1 VYVITLDPKLEDLI
15 RGATERHDTG
25 SVLTIAP
32 PTLTKINE
40 RLAREVDRLVLAGH
54 AAVILCA
61 PAVRAQVRRLADMI
75 QPGIEVL
82 SYGEILRE
90 VRVEALGMVTAE

>member
-1 VYVITLDPKLEDLI
+1 MTRI
-15 RGATERHDTG
+15 TERVG
-25 SVLTIAP
+25 
-32 PTLTKINE
+32 
-40 RLAREVDRLVLAGH
+40 REVDRLVLAGH

-61 PAVRAQVRRLADMI
+61 PAVRAQVRRLADLI

-82 SYGEILRE
+82 SYGEILKE